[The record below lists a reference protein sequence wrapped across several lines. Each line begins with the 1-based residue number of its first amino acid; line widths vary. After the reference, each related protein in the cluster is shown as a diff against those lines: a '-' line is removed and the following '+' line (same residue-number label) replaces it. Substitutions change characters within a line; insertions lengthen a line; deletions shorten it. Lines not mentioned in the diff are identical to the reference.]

1 MTSSIIGITITHG
14 ADYLTGVNLGVV
26 IGTDLPALKAS
37 ELRSHIVKQVPSCP
51 QQFNICTKQG
61 WPLTSEQE
69 GKLLVSELMKDGK
82 ELLINVKTAGPKIG
96 VKNKQG
102 SVIGFVHAGLKSS
115 LMELKGLINQQI
127 LHSALSPTSPFHFLD
142 ERSWPISTCQEGHM
156 TVTDAL
162 IGQCVRTNLNISLQ
176 SPNLSSQKEPPLKR
190 IKFNPQLS
198 FRSSKDLDRPASM
211 DVVDGRTPGKQVLI
225 SYVRSEAATHALRLK
240 EQLLGQGLTV
250 YLDVHEIGTG
260 VDWQDSLNNAVSS
273 CEVFVPLVTNK
284 YGATQWTNRE
294 VKLADVL
301 GKYILPVS
309 FLPEWPPPCLAIQ
322 FATTQFIPWIDQRY
336 LSARDEKASISEWC
350 DRDIKMVAGKIS
362 VRVQELTV
370 AKLPSLVKRATVVKS
385 CACLWLNNSS
395 ATLEDREGAP
405 LVMICLHPEQHKFA
419 MELKSLLVG
428 CGLEVWCTTELDRG
442 HMEHID
448 SLASSQEAIN
458 FSILNEA
465 GHSLSGDHGNK
476 DGRKGNH
483 VLDDIRLFQEKAD
496 DASVVIFVLSEVF
509 SHSRVCQQQVFYCEH
524 RKRVIPVLYED
535 LCMPD
540 WMTMLVGSHGLERS
554 QDEDFKD
561 VLIQRV
567 KSELDPVE
575 RMKRSYSR
583 SFSSPFSPVEGSYSN
598 RSPAVRSPAIRSPA
612 TRSPAPFIGSQT
624 MPFFFPPRV
633 YASQKPPEVFQMEV
647 TPASETPNARNTSTP
662 TVPTAS
668 SATTPDVSPVSSTTK
683 DVNEQPEGKQKS
695 PLLTKPSLSSMKTVI
710 LE

>member
-61 WPLTSEQE
+61 
-69 GKLLVSELMKDGK
+69 
-82 ELLINVKTAGPKIG
+82 
-96 VKNKQG
+96 
-102 SVIGFVHAGLKSS
+102 
-115 LMELKGLINQQI
+115 
-127 LHSALSPTSPFHFLD
+127 
-142 ERSWPISTCQEGHM
+142 
-156 TVTDAL
+156 
-162 IGQCVRTNLNISLQ
+162 
-176 SPNLSSQKEPPLKR
+176 
-190 IKFNPQLS
+190 NPQLS

-211 DVVDGRTPGKQVLI
+211 DVVDGRTP
-225 SYVRSEAATHALRLK
+225 
-240 EQLLGQGLTV
+240 
-250 YLDVHEIGTG
+250 
-260 VDWQDSLNNAVSS
+260 
-273 CEVFVPLVTNK
+273 
-284 YGATQWTNRE
+284 
-294 VKLADVL
+294 
-301 GKYILPVS
+301 
-309 FLPEWPPPCLAIQ
+309 
-322 FATTQFIPWIDQRY
+322 
-336 LSARDEKASISEWC
+336 ARDEKASISEWC

-496 DASVVIFVLSEVF
+496 DASV
-509 SHSRVCQQQVFYCEH
+509 
-524 RKRVIPVLYED
+524 
-535 LCMPD
+535 
-540 WMTMLVGSHGLERS
+540 RS

-612 TRSPAPFIGSQT
+612 TRSPAPFIGT
-624 MPFFFPPRV
+624 
-633 YASQKPPEVFQMEV
+633 
-647 TPASETPNARNTSTP
+647 
-662 TVPTAS
+662 S

-683 DVNEQPEGKQKS
+683 DVNEQPEGRN
-695 PLLTKPSLSSMKTVI
+695 KPTNY
-710 LE
+710 